1 MDMEDKERLRRI
13 LNDPDLKKQ
22 FESAAAGKRKH
33 TIGIRIKGGGRAM
46 TDRMEEIIRAS
57 EKKDWY
63 DYYLSLG
70 YSSKVSFV
78 LALFEYGNYR
88 FRNLT
93 IDSVYDSLMRGESYV
108 PEEYRETLHLPDNW
122 TSAPV
127 GSKGGARKM
136 AASAPVPEVKA
147 AACAPAGPVSLEEGG
162 SIESGSIERQLAE
175 AMFDESETFARAAR
189 PSAPRAHIA
198 DTAAAAPV
206 PASFATDEYEP
217 IEEKN
222 PVDVVKAQ
230 TSTFRMTTNTAS
242 AGIVLN
248 QLRNGRRI
256 DRSMVRIEEMLN
268 YFRYRTP
275 MPGEETFGISLE
287 AADAGER
294 RKYLYINVQGM
305 ERVPE
310 KQNIVILLD
319 VSGSMSYNSQYTQGI
334 AATILS
340 KLKEGDR
347 LSLITYSSRDQIIL
361 NGMEIRGE
369 EDRIHALE
377 KFLSLKISGFTYG
390 SAGIET
396 AYKIGRSHYIS
407 GGNNQVILITDGDL
421 NFGITDKGGLEEL
434 IEEKKKDRLFLSV
447 IGTGLW
453 NYKDDKL
460 EVLSKHGNG
469 VYRTVN
475 SLSDVRKSIC
485 EEYSSLVNIIAK
497 DVKAQVEFN
506 PELVESYRLLGFEN
520 RALSHEDFSNDKVIS
535 EPFGSGGYGVA
546 LYELTMREKGT
557 AIESGYKY
565 SRIVTTGSEE
575 TGTVRV
581 RYKEPLGEVSSLQ
594 EKVIGPDTDSF
605 TDNLRLAFIVY
616 VCSEKLRDSD
626 KISENEIAMAK
637 KFYGELGEEIRRIN
651 EADLYKLAG
660 ILDMSKRELGIGI
673 RSKRPFKW

>member
-22 FESAAAGKRKH
+22 SESAAAGKRKH

-70 YSSKVSFV
+70 YSSRVSFV
-78 LALFEYGNYR
+78 LALFEYGNHR

-93 IDSVYDSLMRGESYV
+93 IDSIYDSLMRGEPYV
-108 PEEYRETLHLPDNW
+108 PEEYRETLHLPDSW
-122 TSAPV
+122 TSAPA
-127 GSKGGARKM
+127 GSKGRARKM
-136 AASAPVPEVKA
+136 AASAPMPEVKA
-147 AACAPAGPVSLEEGG
+147 AACAPAGPISLEEGG

-189 PSAPRAHIA
+189 PSAPRCCIA
-198 DTAAAAPV
+198 DTSISEK
-206 PASFATDEYEP
+206 ASFATDEYEP
-217 IEEKN
+217 VEEKD
-222 PVDVVKAQ
+222 PVSVLHGQ

-248 QLRNGRRI
+248 QLRSGRRI
-256 DRSMVRIEEMLN
+256 DRNMVRIEEMLN
-268 YFRYRTP
+268 YFRYSTP

-319 VSGSMSYNSQYTQGI
+319 VSGSMSSNSQYTQGI
-334 AATILS
+334 VATILS

-421 NFGITDKGGLEEL
+421 NFG
-434 IEEKKKDRLFLSV
+434 
-447 IGTGLW
+447 
-453 NYKDDKL
+453 
-460 EVLSKHGNG
+460 
-469 VYRTVN
+469 N
-475 SLSDVRKSIC
+475 SLSDVRKSIF
-485 EEYSSLVNIIAK
+485 EEYASLVNIIAK

-506 PELVESYRLLGFEN
+506 PETVESYRLLGFEN
-520 RALSHEDFSNDKVIS
+520 RTLSHEDFSNDKVIS

-594 EKVIGPDTDSF
+594 EKVIGPDLNSF
-605 TDNLRLAFIVY
+605 SDNLRLAFIVY

>member
-1 MDMEDKERLRRI
+1 MDIEDKQRLRRI

-22 FESAAAGKRKH
+22 SESAAAGKRKH

-70 YSSKVSFV
+70 YSSRVSFV
-78 LALFEYGNYR
+78 LALFEYGNHR

-93 IDSVYDSLMRGESYV
+93 IDSIYDSLMRGEPYV
-108 PEEYRETLHLPDNW
+108 PEEYRETLHLPDSW
-122 TSAPV
+122 TSAPA
-127 GSKGGARKM
+127 GSKGRARKM
-136 AASAPVPEVKA
+136 AASAPMPEVKA
-147 AACAPAGPVSLEEGG
+147 AACAPAGPISLEEGG

-189 PSAPRAHIA
+189 PSAPRCCIA
-198 DTAAAAPV
+198 DTSISEK
-206 PASFATDEYEP
+206 ASFATDEYEP
-217 IEEKN
+217 VEEKD
-222 PVDVVKAQ
+222 PVSVLHGQ

-256 DRSMVRIEEMLN
+256 DQSMVRIEEMLN
-268 YFRYRTP
+268 YFRYSTP

-319 VSGSMSYNSQYTQGI
+319 VSGSMSCNSQYTQGI
-334 AATILS
+334 VATILS

-460 EVLSKHGNG
+460 EILSKHGNG

-475 SLSDVRKSIC
+475 SLSDVRKSIF
-485 EEYSSLVNIIAK
+485 EEYASLVNIIAK

-506 PELVESYRLLGFEN
+506 PETVESYRLLGFEN
-520 RALSHEDFSNDKVIS
+520 RTLSHEDFSNDKVIS

-594 EKVIGPDTDSF
+594 EKVIGPDLNSF
-605 TDNLRLAFIVY
+605 SDNLRLAFIVY

-637 KFYGELGEEIRRIN
+637 KFYRELGEEIRRIN

>member
-22 FESAAAGKRKH
+22 SESAAAGKRKH

-70 YSSKVSFV
+70 YSSRVSFV
-78 LALFEYGNYR
+78 LALFEYGNHR

-93 IDSVYDSLMRGESYV
+93 IDSIYDSLMRGEPYV
-108 PEEYRETLHLPDNW
+108 PEEYRETLHLPDSW
-122 TSAPV
+122 TSAPA
-127 GSKGGARKM
+127 GSKGRARKM
-136 AASAPVPEVKA
+136 AASAPMPEVKA
-147 AACAPAGPVSLEEGG
+147 AACAPAGPISLEEGG

-189 PSAPRAHIA
+189 PSAPRCCIA
-198 DTAAAAPV
+198 DTSISEK
-206 PASFATDEYEP
+206 ASFATDEYEP
-217 IEEKN
+217 VEEKD
-222 PVDVVKAQ
+222 PVSVLHGQ

-256 DRSMVRIEEMLN
+256 DQSMVRIEEMLN
-268 YFRYRTP
+268 YFRYSTP

-319 VSGSMSYNSQYTQGI
+319 VSGSMSSNSQYTQGI
-334 AATILS
+334 VATILS

-460 EVLSKHGNG
+460 EILSKHGNG

-475 SLSDVRKSIC
+475 SLSDVRKSIF
-485 EEYSSLVNIIAK
+485 EEYASLVNIIAK

-506 PELVESYRLLGFEN
+506 PETVESYRLLGFEN
-520 RALSHEDFSNDKVIS
+520 RTLSHEDFSNDKVIS

-594 EKVIGPDTDSF
+594 EKVIGPDLNSF
-605 TDNLRLAFIVY
+605 SDNLRLAFIVY

>member
-1 MDMEDKERLRRI
+1 MDMEDKQRLRRI

-22 FESAAAGKRKH
+22 SESAAAEKRKH

-70 YSSKVSFV
+70 YSSRVSFV
-78 LALFEYGNYR
+78 LALFEYGNHR

-93 IDSVYDSLMRGESYV
+93 IDSIYDSLMRGEPYV
-108 PEEYRETLHLPDNW
+108 PEEYRETLHLPDSW
-122 TSAPV
+122 TSAPA
-127 GSKGGARKM
+127 GSKGRARKM
-136 AASAPVPEVKA
+136 AASAPMPEVKA
-147 AACAPAGPVSLEEGG
+147 AACAPAGPISLEEGG

-189 PSAPRAHIA
+189 PSAPRCCIA
-198 DTAAAAPV
+198 DTSISEKAF
-206 PASFATDEYEP
+206 FATDEYEP
-217 IEEKN
+217 VEEKD
-222 PVDVVKAQ
+222 PVSVLHGQ

-256 DRSMVRIEEMLN
+256 DQSMVRIEEMLN
-268 YFRYRTP
+268 YFRYSTP

-319 VSGSMSYNSQYTQGI
+319 VSGSMSSNSQYTQGI
-334 AATILS
+334 VATILS

-369 EDRIHALE
+369 EDRIRALE

-434 IEEKKKDRLFLSV
+434 IEEKKKDKLFLSV

-475 SLSDVRKSIC
+475 SLSDVRKSIF
-485 EEYSSLVNIIAK
+485 EEYASLVNIIAK

-506 PELVESYRLLGFEN
+506 PEVVEAYRLLGFEN
-520 RALSHEDFSNDKVIS
+520 RTLSHEDFSNDKVIS

-594 EKVIGPDTDSF
+594 EKVIGPDLNSF
-605 TDNLRLAFIVY
+605 SDNLRLAFIVY

-637 KFYGELGEEIRRIN
+637 KFYGELGEEIRRMN